1 MARYRSIEE
10 ILAEEDELG
19 LLNVTL
25 RPRAARTPDRE
36 RDAQLVEQVN
46 GFFER
51 TGRVPSPEAADHDEM
66 RLGVIW
72 KRLADKGPA
81 EDLADVDRNDLLS
94 GGHLVLTAEPPPP
107 DRDWREEPDQGEI
120 PASLDDIFDDD
131 ELDVPEA
138 LTTIRNVTPAE
149 DRLVPDHRA
158 EFYPCHDFDRFRQM
172 FERTQAAL
180 ESGEREVR
188 PINFNEEVRVD
199 EGSLFIRKG
208 LLTYVAE
215 KAEMT
220 ARAGKRD
227 HRLRII
233 FSNGMESDPLLSS
246 FRKALADDPTARA
259 IHRHGLGAMDPDW
272 EADRIDLTGTV
283 YVVRSKSKDPA
294 IAEVSGILLKIGVT
308 TQDVRRR
315 IADARNDPTFLLAPV
330 ELVATYDL
338 VNLSWRKV
346 EGLLHR
352 FFDAARPRDLWITD
366 RFGRKVYPR
375 EWFYVLPEHVSRAV
389 QAIRDGNLH
398 ELEYVPESQKILKKA
413 DADP

>member
-81 EDLADVDRNDLLS
+81 EDLADLDRNDLLS

-138 LTTIRNVTPAE
+138 LTTIRHVTPAE

>member
-1 MARYRSIEE
+1 MRRYRSIEE
-10 ILAEEDELG
+10 VLEEEDELG

-25 RPRAARTPDRE
+25 RPRATRSPERE
-36 RDAQLVEQVN
+36 RDAQLVTEVN
-46 GFFER
+46 AFFER
-51 TGRVPSPEAADHDEM
+51 HGRVPDAAAADHDEM
-66 RLGVIW
+66 RLGMIW
-72 KRLADKGPA
+72 SRLVAKGDAP
-81 EDLADVDRNDLLS
+81 DLLDVDRNGLLS
-94 GGHLVLTAEPPPP
+94 GGRFELTPEPLAAEP
-107 DRDWREEPDQGEI
+107 DWRDDVENDEV
-120 PASLDDIFDDD
+120 PASLDDIFDDE
-131 ELDVPEA
+131 ELEVSEA
-138 LTTIRNVTPAE
+138 LTVIRNVTPAE
-149 DRLVPDHRA
+149 ERLVPDHRA
-158 EFYPCHDFDRFRQM
+158 EFYPCHDFDRFRAM
-172 FERTQAAL
+172 FKGTQAAL
-180 ESGEREVR
+180 ETGEREVR
-188 PINFNEEVRVD
+188 PINPNEEVRVD

-233 FSNGMESDPLLSS
+233 FSNGTESDPLLSS
-246 FRKALADDPTARA
+246 FRKALADDPTSRA
-259 IHRHGLGAMDPDW
+259 IHRHGLGALDPDW

-283 YVVRSKSKDPA
+283 YVLRSKSNEPQ
-294 IAEVSGILLKIGVT
+294 IVEVRNILLKIGVT
-308 TQDVRRR
+308 TQEVRRR

-330 ELVATYDL
+330 EVVATYDL

-389 QAIRDGNLH
+389 QAIKDGTLH
-398 ELEYVPESQKILKKA
+398 QIEYDPETQTIRKKS
-413 DADP
+413 